1 MWCGLIAGWKSLHI
15 YEIKLGKPQENMQNQ
30 KSEVQ
35 SEFFSNKSNVATNI
49 LAL

>member
-1 MWCGLIAGWKSLHI
+1 MRCGLIAGWKAPQI
-15 YEIKLGKPQENMQNQ
+15 YEIKLGKPHENMQNQ
-30 KSEVQ
+30 RSDAQ